1 MEFPPMSQER
11 LSGVSPVLVCMALS
25 ITVFSC
31 NSQDDSSAAQGCVPV
46 TSRPSFRAQS
56 MTQSLAFEAMSHIP
70 KAVRSFADRGT
81 LSRSKVLPITVSLSL
96 NHEDELDQ
104 RILEV
109 YTPGT
114 ASYRKFVTPE
124 EFKARYAPT
133 QEQIDQVQNY
143 LAANGM
149 TGFKVNANGYLIEAQ
164 ASVGALSAAFKTE
177 IRQYKDSTGKMYFS
191 PSSEPRFPEGL
202 KIQAVHGLHNLSKF
216 TSFAH
221 EAPQTDVRAQSGS
234 GPNGGFSPQDIRQAY
249 QIPNQVSGAGQ
260 TIAVVALDGYN
271 PSDIAS
277 YQRSFGI
284 PSVPL
289 QNVMVDGATGAAG
302 QEAAETTLDIELVS
316 AMAPGAKQIL
326 VYESPNSAQSVL
338 NLYSRIANDNQ
349 AQIVTTSWGGP
360 ERYQNTAFLTSES
373 GILKQMALQG
383 QTVFA
388 AAGDAGAYSD
398 QSSLSVIDP
407 ASQPF
412 VVAVGGTRLSASSGV
427 YRGET
432 TWNNG
437 SPAQGAGGGG
447 VSSLWVQPSWQNGVI
462 TSANRGSAS
471 MRNIPDVALNSDPMT
486 GYAIYFSGRWTNI
499 GGTSAAAPLWAG
511 FAALVNQQRQANGL
525 RQIGFLNP
533 ILYSLGKSSHYSSD
547 FNDIRDGSTNLYYPA
562 VQGYDN
568 ATGWGSMNG
577 QGLFQDLSVDTT
589 DVSAAVGC

>member
-1 MEFPPMSQER
+1 MSQER

-25 ITVFSC
+25 VTAFSC
-31 NSQDDSSAAQGCVPV
+31 NSQDDSTTQGCVPV

-114 ASYRKFVTPE
+114 ASYRKFVTPA

-133 QEQIDQVQNY
+133 QEQTDQVQNY

-164 ASVGALSAAFKTE
+164 ATVGALSAAFKTE
-177 IRQYKDSTGKMYFS
+177 IRQYKDSTGKIYFS
-191 PSSEPRFPEGL
+191 PSSEPQFPEGL

-216 TSFAH
+216 TSFAQ

-271 PSDIAS
+271 PSDIAG
-277 YQRSFGI
+277 YQRTFGI
-284 PSVPL
+284 PSVPI

-302 QEAAETTLDIELVS
+302 QSAAETTLDIELVS

-326 VYESPNSAQSVL
+326 VYEAPNSAQSVL

-412 VVAVGGTRLSASSGV
+412 VVAVGGTRLNASSGV

-447 VSSLWVQPSWQNGVI
+447 VSSLWVQPSWQNDVI
-462 TSANRGSAS
+462 TSANRGSTS
-471 MRNIPDVALNSDPMT
+471 MRNIPDVSLNSDPMT